1 MELLQDRLPRGPD
14 QQDPTERTGR
24 STLSKV
30 KENHCKYALDL
41 VLPRCNAEVVIEN
54 LFKVFDTQ
62 NTGQVKLVKAKTWDP
77 RHIFILNLI
86 LIKVLNTQNTDRHDL
101 SQSCCCCTN
110 ILGVMLSSLTIL
122 SGGPHRALDGFL
134 NVHEGVR

>member
-1 MELLQDRLPRGPD
+1 MYKLWRSEEKLLRYIFVSATPVHGARGDDPVELLQDRLPRGPD

-30 KENHCKYALDL
+30 KENHCEYALDL

-77 RHIFILNLI
+77 
-86 LIKVLNTQNTDRHDL
+86 T
-101 SQSCCCCTN
+101 SN
-110 ILGVMLSSLTIL
+110 IQHPTF
-122 SGGPHRALDGFL
+122 GGDA
-134 NVHEGVR
+134 V